1 MDDSSSYQVGFGR
14 PPKSGQFVKGQSGNP
29 KGRPKGS
36 KNLSTIIL
44 KEGRKP
50 VRVQGAGGSRTVTKL
65 EATVMQLH
73 NKAAQGN
80 LPFMRL
86 LLWTYRDAEEQA
98 AATGT
103 PDVLPEAD
111 QRMMQSILERM
122 RDISGETGSAE
133 GESE

>member
-1 MDDSSSYQVGFGR
+1 MDDSSSYEVGYGR

-29 KGRPKGS
+29 KGRHKGS

-50 VRVQGAGGSRTVTKL
+50 VRVQGPGSSRRVTKL

-73 NKAAQGN
+73 NKAAQGD
-80 LPFMRL
+80 LPSMRL
-86 LLWTYRDAEEQA
+86 LLSTYRAAEEQA

-111 QRMMQSILERM
+111 QKMMQSILERM
-122 RDISGETGSAE
+122 RDIGGETGSVE